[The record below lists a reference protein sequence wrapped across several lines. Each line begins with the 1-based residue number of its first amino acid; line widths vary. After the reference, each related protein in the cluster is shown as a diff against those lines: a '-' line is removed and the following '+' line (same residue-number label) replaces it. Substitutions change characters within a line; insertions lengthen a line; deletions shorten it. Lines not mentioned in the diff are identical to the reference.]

1 MAPTIAVVGPGA
13 IGTTIAAT
21 LHEAGRTPMLCGRTA
36 RDCLELH
43 TDTSTIT
50 VPGPVLTDP
59 SSVTSA
65 VDLVFLAVK
74 ATQIAAAAGWLKA
87 LCHAQTVVCV
97 LENGVEQVRMVEPY
111 CAGATVVPAVVWFP
125 ARPQSDGSVN
135 LLKQARLTLTNTPA
149 ANVVAQALEGT
160 RCAVELADDF
170 TTLAWRKLLINTIGG
185 LMVLT
190 GRHAGIFRR
199 EDIAH
204 LTIAY
209 LGEGLKVA
217 RAEGANLSDEVP
229 NEILDQYQAFP
240 PDMGSSILTDR
251 EQGRPLEWDIRNGVI
266 QRCGRL
272 HGIPTPISDVI
283 VPLLAAAS
291 GPA

>member
-1 MAPTIAVVGPGA
+1 MTPTIAVVGPGA

-36 RDCLELH
+36 RDHLELH

-59 SSVTSA
+59 SNVTYA

-87 LCHAQTVVCV
+87 LCHARTVVCV
-97 LENGVEQVRMVEPY
+97 LENGVEQVQMVEPY

-125 ARPQSDGSVN
+125 AQAQPDGSVS
-135 LLKQARLTLTNTPA
+135 LFGQARLTLPNTPA
-149 ANVVAQALEGT
+149 AGVVAQVLDGT

-170 TTLAWRKLLINTIGG
+170 TTLAWRKLLINTVGG

-190 GRHAGIFRR
+190 GRHAGMFRR

-209 LGEGLKVA
+209 LGECLKVA
-217 RAEGANLSDEVP
+217 RAEGADLSDDVP
-229 NEILDQYQAFP
+229 HEILEQYQAFP
-240 PDMGSSILTDR
+240 PDMGTSILTDR
-251 EQGRPLEWDIRNGVI
+251 EHGRPLEWDIRNGVI
-266 QRCGRL
+266 LRRGRL

-291 GPA
+291 EPA